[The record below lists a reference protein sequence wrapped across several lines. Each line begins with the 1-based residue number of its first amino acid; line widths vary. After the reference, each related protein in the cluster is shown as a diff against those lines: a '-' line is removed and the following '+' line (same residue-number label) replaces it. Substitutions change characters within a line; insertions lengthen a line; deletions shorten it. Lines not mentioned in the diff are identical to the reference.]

1 MFYNSICSTVASDS
15 YIVQSLIDIQA
26 FVGEYVEIEHGE
38 DIYTLNSDY
47 GVSIYNDGNEV
58 YAAFAELDFKNMMEI
73 KYAKL
78 SKSENVYYPFYVNRI
93 VNKIINIAEKLKSL
107 EEDAVISTDK
117 GEGWFSIMARKEN
130 ITTFKLNVMVNKD
143 STCAKEAIEQLNDN
157 NIKIYFKNEVVE
169 I

>member
-73 KYAKL
+73 K
-78 SKSENVYYPFYVNRI
+78 
-93 VNKIINIAEKLKSL
+93 
-107 EEDAVISTDK
+107 
-117 GEGWFSIMARKEN
+117 
-130 ITTFKLNVMVNKD
+130 
-143 STCAKEAIEQLNDN
+143 
-157 NIKIYFKNEVVE
+157 
-169 I
+169 